1 MFGKPKKDKDTK
13 AGGGGRQR
21 GGRGDKPKHTSGLA
35 GLMGMDPGM
44 GMAEGGNDD
53 DFEAELAKLTGM
65 GGKAAK
71 SKVILINTNST
82 LDLNPSVLF
91 VRRTAIRNRRNS

>member
-13 AGGGGRQR
+13 AGGGGRER

-44 GMAEGGNDD
+44 GMAEGGDDD

-71 SKVILINTNST
+71 SKVILILTVHSIYVFYSNASKKMAIFNT
-82 LDLNPSVLF
+82 PE
-91 VRRTAIRNRRNS
+91 